1 MANLLPSLLASGF
14 APSGPLPSRI
24 LGRLDELARAATARG
39 VTPPRWALLLE
50 LDDPALVEDLL
61 ARGLRVMLVLPQAW
75 RVARLAEAIEDLNQP
90 GLRLCGELLA
100 DQQGEV
106 CWYRYNDPR
115 CDGILSPQELQASR
129 PNLRLD
135 ALEMRPLHTL
145 DSLRHAWSESDG
157 PLEGEGLLLLRDAGQ
172 LELLAGAD
180 LLLNDLAAL
189 AWFAPLPGEAEP
201 GDSLRASLAA
211 RFLVPWPE
219 ADPGHWWRRDAALEL
234 SAERRSLQQ
243 LLARSTGQ
251 LEQLRG
257 EREALALRQAELQA
271 ERDGLLQIQAE
282 LAAQL
287 ALRDTQ
293 AAQRQQQFEALQQE
307 FGALQLE
314 SAEQRSAAEALQAD
328 NRLRQEESQ
337 RLNDQG
343 VVLQEECL
351 ALQAALVGLQGQLQ
365 EAQAGRDQALAEREQ
380 AQQEREELQAVIA
393 RLQAEAER
401 LREDLHQAL
410 RARQLQQDQLAALT
424 NRAEDSSRE
433 LDELR
438 LRLALLI
445 EAAVPLDPP

>member
-1 MANLLPSLLASGF
+1 MANPLPSLLAAGIS
-14 APSGPLPSRI
+14 PSGPPPSRI
-24 LGRLDELARAATARG
+24 LGRLDELARVATSRG
-39 VTPPRWALLLE
+39 VEAPRWALLVE

-90 GLRLCGELLA
+90 GLRLCAELLA
-100 DQQGEV
+100 AQPGEM

-115 CDGILSPQELQASR
+115 CDGIRSPQELQASR

-135 ALEMRPLHTL
+135 ALEMRSLHTL
-145 DSLRHAWSESDG
+145 DSLRHAWTQSDG
-157 PLEGEGLLLLRDAGQ
+157 PLEGEGLLLLRDAEQ

-189 AWFAPLPGEAEP
+189 ACFAPLDGVAES
-201 GDSLRASLAA
+201 GDSLRADLAA

-219 ADPGHWWRRDAALEL
+219 ADPGQWWRRDAALEL
-234 SAERRSLQQ
+234 QAERRSLQQ

-251 LEQLRG
+251 LEQLRA

-287 ALRDTQ
+287 ALQDTQ
-293 AAQRQQQFEALQQE
+293 AAHQQQRFEALQQE
-307 FGALQLE
+307 FGALQVE
-314 SAEQRSAAEALQAD
+314 WATQCSAAEVLQTD
-328 NRLRQEESQ
+328 NAVRQEESQ
-337 RLNDQG
+337 RLSHQAG
-343 VVLQEECL
+343 VMQEECL
-351 ALQAALVGLQGQLQ
+351 ALQAELVGLQGQLQ
-365 EAQAGRDQALAEREQ
+365 EAQAGRDQALAERDQ
-380 AQQEREELQAVIA
+380 AQQEREQLKAGIA

-401 LREDLHQAL
+401 LREDLHEVL

-424 NRAEDSSRE
+424 NRAEQSSRDLE
-433 LDELR
+433 DMR

-445 EAAVPLDPP
+445 EAAAPDDLQ

>member
-1 MANLLPSLLASGF
+1 MANPLPSLLASGF

-39 VTPPRWALLLE
+39 ATPPRWALLLE

-75 RVARLAEAIEDLNQP
+75 RVARLAEAVEDLNQP

-100 DQQGEV
+100 AQPGEV

-115 CDGILSPQELQASR
+115 CDGLLSPQELAASR

-145 DSLRHAWSESDG
+145 DSLRHAWIESDG

-189 AWFAPLPGEAEP
+189 AWFAPSAGGAEP
-201 GDSLRASLAA
+201 GDPLRASLAA

-234 SAERRSLQQ
+234 NAERRSLQQ

-271 ERDGLLQIQAE
+271 ERDGLLQTQAE
-282 LAAQL
+282 QAAQL
-287 ALRDTQ
+287 ALRDSQ
-293 AAQRQQQFEALQQE
+293 AAQRQQQFEVLQQ
-307 FGALQLE
+307 
-314 SAEQRSAAEALQAD
+314 
-328 NRLRQEESQ
+328 
-337 RLNDQG
+337 
-343 VVLQEECL
+343 ECL
-351 ALQAALVGLQGQLQ
+351 ALQAA
-365 EAQAGRDQALAEREQ
+365 RDQALAERDQ
-380 AQQEREELQAVIA
+380 AQQQCEELQAGNV

-401 LREDLHQAL
+401 LREDLHEAL
-410 RARQLQQDQLAALT
+410 RARQRQQDQLAALT
-424 NRAEDSSRE
+424 DRAEQSSCE

-445 EAAVPLDPP
+445 EAAVPNDPT